1 LVSIHDVG
9 GFVPAG
15 ATSPDYYGNG
25 VPLDILGRVQGSS
38 TQSYVG
44 YPQPAVF
51 GPSDPSGT
59 GYGFGSETN
68 LEVEMQVVEGT
79 AGDASIGCPGG
90 SALEAADSNS
100 VTCDVGTSA
109 YGYPDCYAPRLSHLA
124 LSRDSVRRGTG
135 LVVAYDDTQAGSTTL
150 AAFKDFFGRRGPSRC
165 VVRPTRAERHNQV
178 CHFWRR
184 AAVFHHRD
192 ATGANRARLE
202 TSHLAVGTY
211 QLKLVTTHGGRRSNT
226 LVKTFHVLTGPARR
240 HR

>member
-1 LVSIHDVG
+1 
-9 GFVPAG
+9 
-15 ATSPDYYGNG
+15 

-109 YGYPDCYAPRLSHLA
+109 YGHPDCYAPRLAHLA

-150 AAFKDFFGRRGPSRC
+150 TAFKDFFGRRSRSGC
-165 VVRPTRAERHNQV
+165 EVRPTRAERHNQV
-178 CHFWRR
+178 CHFWWR

-192 ATGANRARLE
+192 ATGANRARLV

-226 LVKTFHVLTGPARR
+226 LVKTVHILIGPARR